1 MAAFPWAGT
10 IAGPSLLEPP
20 PVAAAASDVR
30 QSKLLGSCT
39 TVLPNDVA
47 VLHEFDDF
55 EERIRPAVGG
65 RL

>member
-30 QSKLLGSCT
+30 HWKLLGACT
-39 TVLPNDVA
+39 IILINGVGE
-47 VLHEFDDF
+47 LHEFDEF
-55 EERIRPAVGG
+55 EERIRQVVGG
-65 RL
+65 CL